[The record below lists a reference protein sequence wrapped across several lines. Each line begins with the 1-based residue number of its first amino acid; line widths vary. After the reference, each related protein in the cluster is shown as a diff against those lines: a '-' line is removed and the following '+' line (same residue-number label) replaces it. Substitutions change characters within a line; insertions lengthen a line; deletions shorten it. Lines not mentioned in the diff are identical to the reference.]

1 MEYVITTAAAYIIG
15 SIPFAYLA
23 GKLKGG
29 RDLSKE
35 GTGNLGTHNVFH
47 EVGKAVGVLVF
58 FLDCAK
64 VGLTLLVYWL
74 LGLSQWGLSLAALA
88 VLAGHNWSV
97 FTRFKGGRGIA
108 VFLVG
113 SGILLP
119 IETLIMLAIFAVGVF
134 TKTVALACGIAVL
147 VLPICTLLLSEPA
160 PLVFFAFCAAAMV
173 FVRRLQGSPE
183 VEVAG
188 RENVS
193 TMDIVLY
200 RLVLDREASRP
211 WNERHCS

>member
-1 MEYVITTAAAYIIG
+1 MEYVFTTMAAYIVG

-29 RDLSKE
+29 KDLSKE

-47 EVGKAVGVLVF
+47 EVGKAVGILVF

-64 VGLTLLVYWL
+64 IGLTLLLYWL
-74 LGLSQWGLSLAALA
+74 LGISQWGLVLAALA

-97 FTRFKGGRGIA
+97 FTKFKGGRGIA

-119 IETLIMLAIFAVGVF
+119 VETLIMLAIFAFGVF
-134 TKTVALACGIAVL
+134 TKTVAMSCGIAVV
-147 VLPICTLLLSEPA
+147 VLPLAALWLSEPA
-160 PLVFFAFCAAAMV
+160 PLLFFAFGAAAMV
-173 FVRRLQGSPE
+173 FARRLQGSPDVK
-183 VEVAG
+183 VEG

-193 TMDIVLY
+193 MKDIILY
-200 RLVLDREASRP
+200 RILLDREPSRP
-211 WNERHCS
+211 WRDRNN